1 MPHELGLPL
10 QVGPS
15 LALPVEDAK
24 TDNFFESF
32 GEPQ

>member
-1 MPHELGLPL
+1 MPHELGLPV
-10 QVGPS
+10 QEGPS
-15 LALPVEDAK
+15 VAPGDEAK